1 MANPKINIASLDFD
15 SIKTSLKGYLSNL
28 KNPDG
33 SYKFAGY
40 DFEGSGMNVLMDVL
54 AYNTLYYSFYSNM
67 IANETFLD
75 TAKLENNIVSL
86 VKPLGYLVS
95 GRKASKTEMSVKS
108 VSATDTLAAY
118 TDYFNATSSS
128 GTMYRFYPL
137 ETYSLTSGADTDI
150 VLYEGTSVANNIP
163 IVVDITEQKAFL
175 GTTNIDLDTLTV
187 KVNGTVWTKYN
198 NFESDP
204 GPDSEVYFVDRT
216 TSGFYLI
223 FGKKTLNDYQASF
236 GKEIL
241 ENDVVTVSYLVPSG
255 ADANGISSI
264 SNSKVTI
271 STLTTT
277 NSGADSVDLDL
288 VKFFAPK
295 MFAANDR
302 AVTKD
307 DYYGLLFASNLLPAT
322 ITQQGQVNVWGGEE
336 ADPPAFG
343 RVFVSYADTSLTTQT
358 ASVKKSIAFLKNKC
372 VVTILPEYVQPQII
386 NAQLDITAIGA
397 KTGELAGI
405 KALVEN
411 NYNET
416 YIFNN
421 DITLTDIKN
430 LITQNYSSVKR
441 VDITNA
447 VLGLLVLGS
456 GTEKAL
462 YFKNQLEDPV
472 GVGSAVTTDSFTYNS
487 TTIKLADDPIMQDGT
502 VVPTEGV
509 LRAVDQYNRI
519 IVPFGTLGTVN
530 YVTGEVTIDTNVLPQ
545 GTDINVYAV
554 SKYVDN
560 VTIKNEFLVNVT
572 ATVTAS

>member
-15 SIKTSLKGYLSNL
+15 SIKTSLKTYLSNL

-33 SYKFAGY
+33 SFKFAGY
-40 DFEGSGMNVLMDVL
+40 DFEGSGINILMDVL

-67 IANETFLD
+67 IANETYLD

-95 GRKASKTEMSVKS
+95 GRKAAKTEMAVKS
-108 VSATDTLAAY
+108 VSATDTITAY

-128 GTMYRFYPL
+128 GAVYRFYPI
-137 ETYSLTSGADTDI
+137 ENYSLTSGANTDI
-150 VLYEGTSVANNIP
+150 VLYEGSSVANNIP
-163 IVVDITEQKAFL
+163 VTVDVAEQKIFL
-175 GTTNIDLDTLTV
+175 GTTNIDLDTVTV
-187 KVNGTVWTKYN
+187 KVNGITWTKYN

-204 GPDSEVYFVDRT
+204 GPDSEVYFLDRT
-216 TSGFYLI
+216 SSGFYII

-236 GKEIL
+236 GKEIQ

-255 ADANGISSI
+255 ADANGISSVT
-264 SNSKVTI
+264 NSKVTV
-271 STLTTT
+271 SSVSTT

-322 ITQQGQVNVWGGEE
+322 ITQQDQVNVWGGEE

-343 RVFVSYADTSLTTQT
+343 RVFVSYADTTLTAST

-372 VVTILPEYVQPQII
+372 VVTILPEYVQPQIVNVALNI
-386 NAQLDITAIGA
+386 VATGA
-397 KTGELAGI
+397 KTNELAGI
-405 KALVEN
+405 KTLVEN

-416 YIFNN
+416 YVFNN
-421 DITLTDIKN
+421 DVTLTDIKT
-430 LITQNYSSVKR
+430 LITQNYASVRR
-441 VDITNA
+441 VDIDTA
-447 VLGLLVLGS
+447 KMSLLVLGS

-462 YFKNQLEDPV
+462 YFKNQLE
-472 GVGSAVTTDSFTYNS
+472 TS
-487 TTIKLADDPIMQDGT
+487 TTTGSVVTSDTFEYGSKTVSLADSAINE
-502 VVPTEGV
+502 TEGV
-509 LRAVDQYNRI
+509 LYAVDSFNRI
-519 IVPFGTLGTVN
+519 IVSLGTLGTVN
-530 YVTGEVTIDTNVLPQ
+530 YTTGEVTIDSGVLPV
-545 GTDINVYAV
+545 GTDINVYV
-554 SKYVDN
+554 VPKFVDN
-560 VTIKNEFLVNVT
+560 ITIKNEFLVNVT
-572 ATVTAS
+572 ATITST